1 MPAITGREAVG
12 AVSKTLMTSL
22 ETFEGQLGATVQLVG
37 EKTAS
42 RRH

>member
-1 MPAITGREAVG
+1 MPAITGREAAG

-22 ETFEGQLGATVQLVG
+22 ETFEGQLGSTVQLVG